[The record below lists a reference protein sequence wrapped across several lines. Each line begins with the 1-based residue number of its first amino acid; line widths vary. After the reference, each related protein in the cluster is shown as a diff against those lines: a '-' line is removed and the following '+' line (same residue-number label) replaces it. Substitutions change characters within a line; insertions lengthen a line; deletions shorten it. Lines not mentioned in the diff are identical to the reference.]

1 MVRQKLVFLLSSRY
15 FSIIR
20 ASSCELVKSST
31 NENSDNIFCLF
42 PPRGCRVSLITEQL
56 SFTHHILLFVS
67 SKKEGVL
74 EMREKP
80 PIRPLYSPYCV
91 TDTQPAST
99 FPDPV
104 CKLKISSFLF
114 PEADCSIFTLL
125 GVIDITIPCRSL
137 IFLLPFSFF
146 SSFSSLSPPSPRH
159 SRRSNDATPLLHA
172 SPFKIQIKR
181 FTLSTMYCFE

>member
-1 MVRQKLVFLLSSRY
+1 MYLSPIMYVRTLQCFFNFPNVGKEVVRQKLVFLLSSRY

-74 EMREKP
+74 EMRGKTTNSSIMLTLGKGSIEEKKNVFFRALPELPKP
-80 PIRPLYSPYCV
+80 PP
-91 TDTQPAST
+91 
-99 FPDPV
+99 
-104 CKLKISSFLF
+104 
-114 PEADCSIFTLL
+114 
-125 GVIDITIPCRSL
+125 
-137 IFLLPFSFF
+137 
-146 SSFSSLSPPSPRH
+146 
-159 SRRSNDATPLLHA
+159 
-172 SPFKIQIKR
+172 
-181 FTLSTMYCFE
+181 

>member
-1 MVRQKLVFLLSSRY
+1 MWGPYNVFFDFPNVGKEEVRQKLVFLLSSRY

-80 PIRPLYSPYCV
+80 RIRPLCSPYCV

-99 FPDPV
+99 FPAAV

-114 PEADCSIFTLL
+114 PEADCSRFTL
-125 GVIDITIPCRSL
+125 S
-137 IFLLPFSFF
+137 
-146 SSFSSLSPPSPRH
+146 H
-159 SRRSNDATPLLHA
+159 
-172 SPFKIQIKR
+172 FKIQIKR
-181 FTLSTMYCFE
+181 FALSTMSCFEWGLISSKLNHFPLKKQS

>member
-1 MVRQKLVFLLSSRY
+1 MYLSPIMYVRTLQCFFNFPNVGKEVVRQKLVFLLSSRY

-56 SFTHHILLFVS
+56 SSTHHILLFVS

-80 PIRPLYSPYCV
+80 RIRPLCSPYRV

-99 FPDPV
+99 FPAAV

-114 PEADCSIFTLL
+114 PEADCSIFTQL
-125 GVIDITIPCRSL
+125 GVIDVTIPCRSL
-137 IFLLPFSFF
+137 RGAVKNVLADFV
-146 SSFSSLSPPSPRH
+146 R
-159 SRRSNDATPLLHA
+159 
-172 SPFKIQIKR
+172 
-181 FTLSTMYCFE
+181 

>member
-1 MVRQKLVFLLSSRY
+1 MIFLSFCSRY

-56 SFTHHILLFVS
+56 SSTHHILLFVS

-80 PIRPLYSPYCV
+80 RIRPLCSPYCV

-99 FPDPV
+99 FPEAV

-125 GVIDITIPCRSL
+125 GVIDVTIPCCSL
-137 IFLLPFSFF
+137 VFLLPFSFF
-146 SSFSSLSPPSPRH
+146 SFSLSPHHPASPVTPT
-159 SRRSNDATPLLHA
+159 TPLFRTCF
-172 SPFKIQIKR
+172 PF
-181 FTLSTMYCFE
+181 